1 MNKRH
6 LHHTWTKLRKV
17 KPWYFLIIAV
27 LATIIAVFAL
37 RSNNQQMI
45 ILRDKVYSADKANGD
60 TETALR
66 NLQSYVTTHMNT
78 NLSAGKN
85 SVYPPVQLKY
95 TYDRLVE
102 AQSKQTGLTNEQ
114 IYTEAQRVCEQQN
127 SRDVSGR
134 NRVPCIQQYVQ
145 SRTTIPEAT
154 SVPDALYKF
163 AFVTPK
169 WSPDLAGWSIVVAI
183 LAYMLFV
190 TSFIANRWFK
200 KNTS

>member
-1 MNKRH
+1 MNKRR
-6 LHHTWTKLRKV
+6 LHHTWTKFRKI
-17 KPWYFLIIAV
+17 KPWYFLIIALV
-27 LATIIAVFAL
+27 ATVVAVFAL
-37 RSNNQQMI
+37 RSNNQQMLV
-45 ILRDKVYSADKANGD
+45 LREKVYSADKANGD

-66 NLQSYVTTHMNT
+66 NLQIYVTTHMNT

-85 SVYPPVQLKY
+85 SVYPPIQLKY

-102 AQSKQTGLTNEQ
+102 AQSKQTSQSNEQ

-145 SRTTIPEAT
+145 SRTTIPQAT

-163 AFVTPK
+163 SFVTPK
-169 WSPDLAGWSIVVAI
+169 WSPDLAGWSIVVA
-183 LAYMLFV
+183 LLSYLLFIF
-190 TSFIANRWFK
+190 SFIANRWFK
-200 KNTS
+200 KNVT

>member
-1 MNKRH
+1 MNKRR
-6 LHHTWTKLRKV
+6 LHHTWTKFRKI
-17 KPWYFLIIAV
+17 KPWYFLIIA
-27 LATIIAVFAL
+27 LIATVVAVFAL
-37 RSNNQQMI
+37 RSNNQQMLV
-45 ILRDKVYSADKANGD
+45 LREKVYSADKANGD

-66 NLQSYVTTHMNT
+66 NLQIYVTTHMNT

-85 SVYPPVQLKY
+85 SVYPPIQLKY

-102 AQSKQTGLTNEQ
+102 AQSKLTSQSNEQ

-145 SRTTIPEAT
+145 SRTTIPQAT

-163 AFVTPK
+163 SFVTPK
-169 WSPDLAGWSIVVAI
+169 WSPDLAGWSIVVA
-183 LAYMLFV
+183 LFSYLLFAV
-190 TSFIANRWFK
+190 SFIANRWFK
-200 KNTS
+200 KNVT

>member
-1 MNKRH
+1 M
-6 LHHTWTKLRKV
+6 
-17 KPWYFLIIAV
+17 IIALV
-27 LATIIAVFAL
+27 ATVVAVFAL
-37 RSNNQQMI
+37 RSNNQQMLV
-45 ILRDKVYSADKANGD
+45 LREKVYSADKANGD

-66 NLQSYVTTHMNT
+66 NLQIYVTTHMNT

-85 SVYPPVQLKY
+85 SVYPPIQLKY

-102 AQSKQTGLTNEQ
+102 AQSKQTSQSNEQ

-145 SRTTIPEAT
+145 SRTTIPQAT

-163 AFVTPK
+163 SFVTPK
-169 WSPDLAGWSIVVAI
+169 WSPDLAGWSIVVA
-183 LAYMLFV
+183 LLSYLLFIF
-190 TSFIANRWFK
+190 SFIANRWFK
-200 KNTS
+200 KNVT

>member
-6 LHHTWTKLRKV
+6 LHHTWTKLRRI

-27 LATIIAVFAL
+27 IATFVAVTAL
-37 RSNNQQMI
+37 RSNNQQMLV
-45 ILRDKVYSADKANGD
+45 LREKVYSADKANGD

-66 NLQSYVTTHMNT
+66 NLQLYVTTHMNT

-85 SVYPPVQLKY
+85 SVYPPIQLKY

-102 AQSKQTGLTNEQ
+102 AQSKQTSLTNEQ

-134 NRVPCIQQYVQ
+134 NRIPCIQQYVQ
-145 SRTTIPEAT
+145 SKTTVPQAS

-163 AFVTPK
+163 SFVSPK

-183 LAYMLFV
+183 LSYLFFII
-190 TSFIANRWFK
+190 SFIANRWFK
-200 KNTS
+200 KNIT

>member
-6 LHHTWTKLRKV
+6 LHHTWTKFRKV

-27 LATIIAVFAL
+27 LATMIAVFAL
-37 RSNNQQMI
+37 RSNNQQMLQ
-45 ILRDKVYSADKANGD
+45 LRDKVYSADKANGD

-66 NLQSYVTTHMNT
+66 NLQIYVTTHMNT

-102 AQSKQTGLTNEQ
+102 AQSNLTSQTNEQ

-134 NRVPCIQQYVQ
+134 NRIPCIQQYVQ
-145 SRTTIPEAT
+145 SKTTVSQT
-154 SVPDALYKF
+154 SSVPDALYKF
-163 AFVTPK
+163 SFVTPK

-183 LAYMLFV
+183 LSFILFIF
-190 TSFIANRWFK
+190 SFIANRWFK
-200 KNTS
+200 KTLS